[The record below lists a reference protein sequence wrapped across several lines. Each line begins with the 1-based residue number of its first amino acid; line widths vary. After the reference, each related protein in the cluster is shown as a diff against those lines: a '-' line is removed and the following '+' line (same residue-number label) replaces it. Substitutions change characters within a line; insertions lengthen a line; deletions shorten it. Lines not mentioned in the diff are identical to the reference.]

1 MDQLLRLNELSP
13 ADAEAEFL
21 KCCGSAKW
29 ARDLAA
35 ARPFAGRAELL
46 GKCDEI
52 SAGLKTEDW
61 LEAFRAHPKIGE
73 NSAAKSQTTQEQGWS
88 AQEQS
93 GMQAASAELVSELA
107 NRNREYEARFGFIF
121 IVCATGKSSGEMLAI
136 INRRIHN
143 DPQTELQVAVAEQRK
158 ITLLRLQK
166 LLRTAQVS

>member
-1 MDQLLRLNELSP
+1 
-13 ADAEAEFL
+13 
-21 KCCGSAKW
+21 
-29 ARDLAA
+29 
-35 ARPFAGRAELL
+35 
-46 GKCDEI
+46 
-52 SAGLKTEDW
+52 
-61 LEAFRAHPKIGE
+61 
-73 NSAAKSQTTQEQGWS
+73 
-88 AQEQS
+88 
-93 GMQAASAELVSELA
+93 MQAASAELVSELA